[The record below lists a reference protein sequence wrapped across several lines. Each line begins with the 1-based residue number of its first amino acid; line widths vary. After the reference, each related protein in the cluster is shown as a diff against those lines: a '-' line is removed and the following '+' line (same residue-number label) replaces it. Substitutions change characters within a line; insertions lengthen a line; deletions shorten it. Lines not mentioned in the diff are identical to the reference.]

1 MMVTRSP
8 YDCFTASNTM
18 NNVIEF
24 GSKATA
30 VIGVRQPR
38 TKDLLSEMLSGAG
51 YVFTVTT
58 RYRSGTIT
66 AAWAD
71 SPRRNAKRCKYD
83 HSLSPAENHL
93 ECALAW
99 LDSLDNG
106 HQQWKLVGHTS
117 TSEGY
122 VFTFA

>member
-1 MMVTRSP
+1 
-8 YDCFTASNTM
+8 M
-18 NNVIEF
+18 NNTIEF

-30 VIGVRQPR
+30 AVGAHQPR
-38 TKDLLSEMLSGAG
+38 TESLLREMLNGAG

-58 RYRSGTIT
+58 RYGSRRNGNGVIT

-71 SPRRNAKRCKYD
+71 SPRRTAKRTNYD
-83 HSLSPAENHL
+83 HGMDPAQNHL
-93 ECALAW
+93 NAALAW

-106 HQQWKLVGHTS
+106 HQQWKLIGHTS
-117 TSEGY
+117 TAEGY